1 MLFLDFVVTFKDVPS
16 QRLLKIM
23 RTILQALKQNQF
35 SEVEQLIINGHQ
47 VNEQDESGLSLL
59 HIATLKG
66 NTSIVRRLL
75 EAGSNP
81 NIRTIIDSVYD
92 EDDDDANHTDAIVSS
107 LRGLGNKT
115 PLHIA
120 AKEGLYEIGSL
131 LLAYGADI
139 NTLDA
144 GLCTPLH
151 WSANKGDEK
160 FVSLLLEN
168 KANPNARDLAWST
181 PLHEATRKNHINI
194 VKLLMNY
201 KADPYIKDISEQ
213 SAFEIAQNNIKMLS
227 IYQCYIVSNAT
238 GTMH

>member
-1 MLFLDFVVTFKDVPS
+1 
-16 QRLLKIM
+16 M

-35 SEVEQLIINGHQ
+35 SEAEQLIINGHQ
-47 VNEQDESGLSLL
+47 INEQDEAGLSSL

-66 NTSIVRRLL
+66 NITIVHRLL

-81 NIRTIIDSVYD
+81 NIRTVTDSVFN
-92 EDDDDANHTDAIVSS
+92 EDDITSNHPDAIVSS

-120 AKEGLYEIGSL
+120 AKESLFEIGRL

-151 WSANKGDEK
+151 WSANKGDEQ
-160 FVSLLLEN
+160 FVRLLLEN
-168 KANPNARDLAWST
+168 NANPNARDLAWST
-181 PLHEATRKNHINI
+181 PLHEATRKNHIDI

-227 IYQCYIVSNAT
+227 IYRCYIVNNTS